1 MVTVT
6 VVVRVAALN
15 RSNLSN
21 CIFRGGICDICS
33 LSGVVVVF
41 FLFPTSITNIT
52 NITTTTTITVS
63 FISTFTT
70 LHTLKVKYGLPGDV
84 GDNDTGLV
92 LMWL

>member
-1 MVTVT
+1 MT
-6 VVVRVAALN
+6 VVARVAALI

-21 CIFRGGICDICS
+21 CMFRGGICDICS
-33 LSGVVVVF
+33 ISGVVVVF
-41 FLFPTSITNIT
+41 FLFPTIITNIT

-84 GDNDTGLV
+84 GDNDIGLV
-92 LMWL
+92 LMLL